1 MRRTAAARD
10 GRLPARAP
18 AARDA
23 QTTPAQSGTRRPRVG
38 RTPPH
43 RHAATRRRQRRP
55 VAAAGSRHAPSAL
68 AARHRQRS
76 DSRRPSTRTDQRRGR
91 HRGGDTHAA
100 PAAAG
105 GRQRIRPP
113 PCASRRVA
121 GGRARV
127 AAHPNPFPAA
137 PAGGR
142 WRRTGGLGGTANTAA
157 SGRGALRGDLMAPT
171 PPRSMSPARWS
182 RGARRQPDVSVCLL
196 VRAEQ
201 VEWGLRVATRGQG
214 AFSVPTRTHKTNLR
228 TKPTQPTLPCG
239 HATLVTRS
247 PPSQST
253 CLPHHPATRHTNRLD
268 KHAPVHTNP
277 CQQHPTLNK
286 EKKNL
291 ARPTTRHHPHT
302 RATPQRLTTTPLCL
316 VSSLAPNTHTRGPP
330 PLKAPT
336 TQQDAHPRGSL
347 HHPAGR
353 AASGPASTS
362 RRSRPSSPPPP
373 LADQRRLSASPQG
386 QSQRPAA
393 ANASSHSRGRAIGK
407 HRRPTNASR
416 RPAPT
421 PAARASPPPSPVA
434 ACRRSWQRTASP
446 RHHHQLPAANASG
459 DDHAPATATSHPP
472 STPV

>member
-10 GRLPARAP
+10 GACRPARAGRARRADDASAERDTPPARRPHAAPPTCRHAPTAASARRRRGLPPRPIRTRGPSPPAVRLPSSLHAHRPTAWPPQGGRHARRTRRGGGAAADPP
-18 AARDA
+18 AALRVA
-23 QTTPAQSGTRRPRVG
+23 SRRGRARARGSAPQPVPRRPRWW
-38 RTPPH
+38 
-43 RHAATRRRQRRP
+43 
-55 VAAAGSRHAPSAL
+55 AL
-68 AARHRQRS
+68 AAH
-76 DSRRPSTRTDQRRGR
+76 
-91 HRGGDTHAA
+91 
-100 PAAAG
+100 G
-105 GRQRIRPP
+105 GR
-113 PCASRRVA
+113 
-121 GGRARV
+121 
-127 AAHPNPFPAA
+127 
-137 PAGGR
+137 
-142 WRRTGGLGGTANTAA
+142 GGTANAAA

-228 TKPTQPTLPCG
+228 TKPTHPTLPCG

-291 ARPTTRHHPHT
+291 ARPTTCHHPHT

-353 AASGPASTS
+353 AASGPASTFPPVS
-362 RRSRPSSPPPP
+362 SILPTSSPGGPKAAKRVTPRPKPAAGRCQREQP
-373 LADQRRLSASPQG
+373 LAGKSHRQAPSPYQRQPAPGTNAGGKSQPPAIASGRLPSKL
-386 QSQRPAA
+386 A
-393 ANASSHSRGRAIGK
+393 ANGI
-407 HRRPTNASR
+407 
-416 RPAPT
+416 
-421 PAARASPPPSPVA
+421 PPPSPPA
-434 ACRRSWQRTASP
+434 ACRQRQ
-446 RHHHQLPAANASG
+446 RR
-459 DDHAPATATSHPP
+459 
-472 STPV
+472 

>member
-10 GRLPARAP
+10 GACRPARAGRARRADDASAERDTPP
-18 AARDA
+18 A
-23 QTTPAQSGTRRPRVG
+23 RRPHAA
-38 RTPPH
+38 PPT
-43 RHAATRRRQRRP
+43 AATRRRQRRP

-105 GRQRIRPP
+105 ERQRIRPP

-127 AAHPNPFPAA
+127 AAHPNPSPAA

-214 AFSVPTRTHKTNLR
+214 AFSVPIRTHKTNLR

-247 PPSQST
+247 PPSPST
-253 CLPHHPATRHTNRLD
+253 YLPHHPATRHTNRLD

-353 AASGPASTS
+353 AASGPASTFPPVS
-362 RRSRPSSPPPP
+362 SILPTSSPGGPKAAKRVTPRPKPAAGRCQREQP
-373 LADQRRLSASPQG
+373 LAGKSHRQAPSPYQRQPAPGTNAGGKSQPPAIASGRLPSKL
-386 QSQRPAA
+386 A
-393 ANASSHSRGRAIGK
+393 ANGI
-407 HRRPTNASR
+407 
-416 RPAPT
+416 
-421 PAARASPPPSPVA
+421 PPPSPPA
-434 ACRRSWQRTASP
+434 ACRQRQ
-446 RHHHQLPAANASG
+446 RR
-459 DDHAPATATSHPP
+459 
-472 STPV
+472 